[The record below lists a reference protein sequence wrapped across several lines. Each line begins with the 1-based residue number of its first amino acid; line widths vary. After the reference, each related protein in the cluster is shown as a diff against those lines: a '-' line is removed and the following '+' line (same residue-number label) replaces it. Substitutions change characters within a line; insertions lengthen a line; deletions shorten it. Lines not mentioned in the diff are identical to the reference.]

1 MRTVLC
7 RHGEIALDCDVCG
20 KDARIEHL
28 EAENKRLRQALEVYA
43 DESSWFST
51 YDNKNEVLFMHDCG
65 DGYKIAQEALNG
77 E

>member
-1 MRTVLC
+1 V
-7 RHGEIALDCDVCG
+7 G
-20 KDARIEHL
+20 KQKLRL
-28 EAENKRLRQALEVYA
+28 LNKRLRQALEVYS

-65 DGYKIAQEALNG
+65 DGYKIAQEALKG